1 MSPVSSEIT
10 DIIIFALSV
19 SRAHR
24 LCVCR
29 LLCVLFCCDKLEK
42 EL

>member
-1 MSPVSSEIT
+1 MLPVFSEIAY
-10 DIIIFALSV
+10 IIIFALSV

-24 LCVCR
+24 RCVCR

-42 EL
+42 DL